1 MSLGANLTVY
11 LQVEDLQRLKLC
23 AEILGIPSL
32 ERPSAAGLA
41 SVWLKEAPDAKLAGD
56 MQKAEDL
63 YQRDRKARAQVRK
76 EWQNDYCATP
86 LPELP

>member
-1 MSLGANLTVY
+1 MTSTITVF
-11 LQVEDLQRLKLC
+11 LETSDIQRLLIC
-23 AEILGIPSL
+23 AQILGIPSL

-41 SVWLKEAPDAKLAGD
+41 SVWLKEALDAKLAGD

-76 EWQNDYCATP
+76 EWQKDYCATP